1 MFRRFRP
8 GTGDKSPLLIP
19 GDGRGVLCLHG
30 ITGTPFEMR
39 PLAEAFG
46 RAGCTVSAPMLAGH
60 GATLAELAACRWT
73 DWLASAERAMEDLRA
88 RVGGRPIAIC
98 GFSMGGL
105 LALRLARLYPE
116 RVAALVVMSAPL
128 RLRRLQVMGI
138 RAAARL
144 PLDLHKLPAVCIPKL
159 NGSDISD
166 PEMRY
171 GNPGLRA
178 FPMAALAAL
187 VDLMDGVRADLPAI
201 RTPTLVVHGRQDHT
215 VPMEDSLEL
224 TGCLGSEVIE
234 RLWLEKSFHVV
245 MLDVERATVIERAL
259 RFVARQAAWGDA
271 DAGAATDKPPGDATS
286 AGDR

>member
-1 MFRRFRP
+1 MLRRFRP

-30 ITGTPFEMR
+30 ITGTPYEVR

-60 GATLAELAACRWT
+60 GATLAELARSTWM
-73 DWLASAERAMEDLRA
+73 DWLASAEQAMADLKA
-88 RVGGRPIAIC
+88 RVGGRPIAVC

-105 LALRLARLYPE
+105 LALRLARLRPAE
-116 RVAALVVMSAPL
+116 ISALVVMSAPL

-138 RAAARL
+138 RSVARL
-144 PLDLHKLPAVCIPKL
+144 PIDLRKLPGFCIPKL

-171 GNPGLRA
+171 DNPGLRA

-187 VDLMDGVRADLPAI
+187 VDLMDVVRADLPAI
-201 RTPTLVVHGRQDHT
+201 RTPTLVVHGRLDHT

-224 TGCLGSEVIE
+224 TGSLGSDVIE
-234 RLWLEKSFHVV
+234 RLWLDKSFH
-245 MLDVERATVIERAL
+245 LIAQDVERAALIETAT
-259 RFVARQAAWGDA
+259 RFLDKHAGWSVVA
-271 DAGAATDKPPGDATS
+271 
-286 AGDR
+286 